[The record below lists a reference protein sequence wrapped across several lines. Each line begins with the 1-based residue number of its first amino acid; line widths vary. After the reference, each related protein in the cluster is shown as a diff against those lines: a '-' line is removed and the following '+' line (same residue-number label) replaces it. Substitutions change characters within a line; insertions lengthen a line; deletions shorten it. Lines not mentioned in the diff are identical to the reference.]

1 MLKDKVAIVT
11 GAASGI
17 GKGIAEAYVAAGAK
31 VIIADYNLEGAESV
45 AEELN
50 GQFEDS
56 AIAFK
61 VDVSQQDQ
69 VEAMIDEA
77 VNKFG
82 GLDILIN
89 NAGVMDGM
97 EPVGEI
103 SNERWQRIYQVNV
116 DGVMYAMRKAIE
128 VMGEKGGSIINVAS
142 VGGIRGGAAGAAF
155 VSSKH
160 AVVGLSKNTAYMYAK
175 ENIRCNVIAPG
186 GVETGIGATMTDMS
200 EFGYGRMSMV
210 AASATRQGQPEE
222 IASLAVYLGSDGAS
236 FVNGTVINVDG
247 GWTAG

>member
-1 MLKDKVAIVT
+1 M
-11 GAASGI
+11 
-17 GKGIAEAYVAAGAK
+17 
-31 VIIADYNLEGAESV
+31 
-45 AEELN
+45 
-50 GQFEDS
+50 
-56 AIAFK
+56 
-61 VDVSQQDQ
+61 
-69 VEAMIDEA
+69 
-77 VNKFG
+77 
-82 GLDILIN
+82 
-89 NAGVMDGM
+89 VM
-97 EPVGEI
+97 VFTLSRSFI
-103 SNERWQRIYQVNV
+103 VNV

-142 VGGIRGGAAGAAF
+142 VGGIRGGAAGAAY